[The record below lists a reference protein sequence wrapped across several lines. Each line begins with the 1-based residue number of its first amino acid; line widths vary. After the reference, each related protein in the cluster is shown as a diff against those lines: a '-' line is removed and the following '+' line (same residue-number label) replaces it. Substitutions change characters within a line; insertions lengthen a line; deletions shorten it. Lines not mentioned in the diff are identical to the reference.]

1 MGNCIVVVQFDLPQ
15 RTEEQAITG
24 GSSTAPTYRGLD
36 RKGLIRKDYLNG
48 ENGTGGV
55 YLWEN
60 MDAAKAFYS
69 GPWVEGIRDRYG
81 MDPIIRYFETSAI
94 TDNVDVMPG
103 VRRLNSPRA
112 NVAA

>member
-1 MGNCIVVVQFDLPQ
+1 MITAIVQYRLP
-15 RTEEQAITG
+15 RHISQADCERHFHSIADNFKG
-24 GSSTAPTYRGLD
+24 VEGLH
-36 RKGLIRKDYLNG
+36 RKNFIWADDGWA
-48 ENGTGGV
+48 GGV

-60 MDAAKAFYS
+60 MDAAKVFYS
-69 GPWVEGIRDRYG
+69 GPWVDGIRARYG

-94 TDNVDVMPG
+94 TDNVDVVPG